1 MNQKVTVNLS
11 SPANTVC
18 ANKDGTKVAV
28 AGRKSINIDI
38 TIIIIFYYSSR
49 EMTVILLSFLIAFI
63 ICDTTDQLKEVIN
76 LRNLPQKQLNL
87 NFSSNHVQWNPRD
100 GM

>member
-28 AGRKSINIDI
+28 AGRKSININI
-38 TIIIIFYYSSR
+38 ILLLLLFIIIV
-49 EMTVILLSFLIAFI
+49 EEKLL
-63 ICDTTDQLKEVIN
+63 
-76 LRNLPQKQLNL
+76 
-87 NFSSNHVQWNPRD
+87 
-100 GM
+100 

>member
-28 AGRKSINIDI
+28 AGRKSI
-38 TIIIIFYYSSR
+38 IIIIIIIIII
-49 EMTVILLSFLIAFI
+49 TVEE
-63 ICDTTDQLKEVIN
+63 K
-76 LRNLPQKQLNL
+76 
-87 NFSSNHVQWNPRD
+87 
-100 GM
+100 

>member
-28 AGRKSINIDI
+28 AGRKSINI
-38 TIIIIFYYSSR
+38 IIIIIVV
-49 EMTVILLSFLIAFI
+49 E
-63 ICDTTDQLKEVIN
+63 K
-76 LRNLPQKQLNL
+76 
-87 NFSSNHVQWNPRD
+87 
-100 GM
+100 

>member
-28 AGRKSINIDI
+28 AGRKSININ
-38 TIIIIFYYSSR
+38 IIIIFYYSSR
-49 EMTVILLSFLIAFI
+49 EMTVILLFFPYSFHYL
-63 ICDTTDQLKEVIN
+63 
-76 LRNLPQKQLNL
+76 
-87 NFSSNHVQWNPRD
+87 
-100 GM
+100 

>member
-28 AGRKSINIDI
+28 AGRKSININI
-38 TIIIIFYYSSR
+38 NIIF
-49 EMTVILLSFLIAFI
+49 IFLII
-63 ICDTTDQLKEVIN
+63 VVEK
-76 LRNLPQKQLNL
+76 
-87 NFSSNHVQWNPRD
+87 
-100 GM
+100 

>member
-28 AGRKSINIDI
+28 AGRKSIIIII
-38 TIIIIFYYSSR
+38 TIIIIYYYYYGRR
-49 EMTVILLSFLIAFI
+49 EMTVILLFFPFSFHYL
-63 ICDTTDQLKEVIN
+63 
-76 LRNLPQKQLNL
+76 
-87 NFSSNHVQWNPRD
+87 
-100 GM
+100 

>member
-28 AGRKSINIDI
+28 AGRKSININI
-38 TIIIIFYYSSR
+38 NIIFYYSSR
-49 EMTVILLSFLIAFI
+49 EMTVIILLFFPYSFHYL
-63 ICDTTDQLKEVIN
+63 
-76 LRNLPQKQLNL
+76 
-87 NFSSNHVQWNPRD
+87 
-100 GM
+100 

>member
-28 AGRKSINIDI
+28 AGRKSINI
-38 TIIIIFYYSSR
+38 IIIFFFNYSSR
-49 EMTVILLSFLIAFI
+49 EMTVILLFFPFSFHYL
-63 ICDTTDQLKEVIN
+63 
-76 LRNLPQKQLNL
+76 
-87 NFSSNHVQWNPRD
+87 
-100 GM
+100 

>member
-28 AGRKSINIDI
+28 AGRKSININI
-38 TIIIIFYYSSR
+38 NIIIFFYYSSR
-49 EMTVILLSFLIAFI
+49 EMTVIILLFFPYSFHYL
-63 ICDTTDQLKEVIN
+63 
-76 LRNLPQKQLNL
+76 
-87 NFSSNHVQWNPRD
+87 
-100 GM
+100 